1 MEDNI
6 PNRNI
11 KHILSLKGHKG
22 SLNSGRVNII
32 AIFPDKKHF
41 VSGGSDNFI
50 KLWDIDNLREVRRW
64 IQESENYVGEVRTLV
79 IVDNNQFLS
88 GGHDEEVK
96 LWDKRRNE
104 PLKRFYTGSTIA
116 QIALSLDK
124 KFFITRDMHLE
135 NGMVTYQDYSV
146 KSNGKIQLWDLES
159 GTRIATPDATKFTSV
174 TFFPSKPP
182 FLLSILGEIV
192 LGRQDGHIEYWQIK
206 KTDTSVE
213 LKKKTETK
221 TPIQLLPDHRHR
233 VIDTI
238 IYTSYN
244 EYVLGKFIA
253 RVNDGNRYIIVKFE
267 VYNSKININTEKYW
281 KETESLFT
289 HPSRGLGLVICS
301 DNNHILLQD
310 GFSLCVWDSVA
321 HISDYKPIKRISF
334 NVDPNVDKVSS
345 ISKGSRAENLNTI
358 AILNNDMIF
367 TGWNDGKIKIWS
379 SRNYP
384 LGRSNSSWFD
394 RTVSYFPFKHIEG
407 YAGLKEGDQYKETIE
422 EEKKSRGGMKK
433 SKRVY
438 KRSNRIVNKTRG
450 RKK

>member
-1 MEDNI
+1 MSRRSAVRARISVIFFTILYIVKMEDNI
-6 PNRNI
+6 PNSDI

-104 PLKRFYTGSTIA
+104 PLKRFYTGSIIA

-135 NGMVTYQDYSV
+135 NGMVTYQDYTV

-174 TFFPSKPP
+174 TFFPSKVPSP
-182 FLLSILGEIV
+182 DILGEIV

-213 LKKKTETK
+213 LKKK
-221 TPIQLLPDHRHR
+221 
-233 VIDTI
+233 
-238 IYTSYN
+238 N
-244 EYVLGKFIA
+244 
-253 RVNDGNRYIIVKFE
+253 
-267 VYNSKININTEKYW
+267 
-281 KETESLFT
+281 
-289 HPSRGLGLVICS
+289 
-301 DNNHILLQD
+301 
-310 GFSLCVWDSVA
+310 
-321 HISDYKPIKRISF
+321 
-334 NVDPNVDKVSS
+334 
-345 ISKGSRAENLNTI
+345 
-358 AILNNDMIF
+358 
-367 TGWNDGKIKIWS
+367 
-379 SRNYP
+379 
-384 LGRSNSSWFD
+384 
-394 RTVSYFPFKHIEG
+394 
-407 YAGLKEGDQYKETIE
+407 
-422 EEKKSRGGMKK
+422 
-433 SKRVY
+433 
-438 KRSNRIVNKTRG
+438 
-450 RKK
+450 